1 MAKQC
6 LENCRPVSPLPI
18 RREIFDKL
26 IFNEMFEFF
35 IEGELI
41 SPSQSGFKSGD
52 SCTNQPLGI
61 THKIYKLFDEGFE
74 VIGAFLDISK
84 AFDKVWYEDLIFT
97 FKQNDVSVNLLNLL
111 LTF

>member
-1 MAKQC
+1 
-6 LENCRPVSPLPI
+6 
-18 RREIFDKL
+18 
-26 IFNEMFEFF
+26 MFEFF

-52 SCTNQPLGI
+52 SCTNQPLAI
-61 THKIYKLFDEGFE
+61 THKICKLFDEGFE

-111 LTF
+111 LTFWDIQNKDFY

>member
-35 IEGELI
+35 IESELI

-52 SCTNQPLGI
+52 SCTKPLAI
-61 THKIYKLFDEGFE
+61 THKIYKLFDGGFQ

-84 AFDKVWYEDLIFT
+84 AFDKVWYEDLIFK
-97 FKQNDVSVNLLNLL
+97 FKLNDISVNLLNLL